1 MAPSS
6 SGEPRTVRVDPHR
19 LAGWLERFKE
29 RHGPITATAGTER
42 LRCAAPDGAVAEILL
57 RWGPLPPDGDP
68 LTAVTGQFLADRT
81 VGVLIVRRKAHAVG
95 VFRGPHLEQGHHAS
109 HYVQG
114 RTKAGGW
121 SQQRY
126 ARRRSNQADRAF
138 AAAAEDVERLLL
150 PHVAELEAVVLGGDR
165 AAARGVL
172 GDPGFDR
179 LRELAAATRHPVYAT
194 ADPNRSVLEGFA
206 AVYRAVPI
214 QLNELA

>member
-6 SGEPRTVRVDPHR
+6 SGEPRTVRVDPNR
-19 LAGWLERFKE
+19 LSGWLDRFQE
-29 RHGPITATAGTER
+29 RHGPIAASAGTER

-57 RWGPLPPDGDP
+57 RWGPLPREVDP
-68 LTAVTGQFLADRT
+68 LTAVAGQFMADRR

-95 VFRGPHLEQGHHAS
+95 VFRGTQLEQGHHAS

-150 PHVAELEAVVLGGDR
+150 PHAAELEAVVLGGDG

-172 GDPGFDR
+172 GDPAFDR
-179 LRELAAATRHPVYAT
+179 LHELAAATRHPVYPV